1 MKYFNFKRYK
11 FFPKINTY
19 YIKTFISNKIK
30 KYLQFKLYNFNKLPK
45 YFYSSISDSFK
56 VFRRF
61 TDKKLKYLSYYL
73 LGFFIFVIFTYLS
86 LPFFYTFNKSNI
98 QNAIC
103 QKTKL
108 KCIIESN
115 ISYSFFPSPRIKFD
129 NFLVKDI
136 VNNNKNLAK
145 ITNVEVMIPIFN
157 LHNKSKFGFNKVK
170 FKDSI
175 IDFNLENLQEY
186 KNFFTKKLYSNKII
200 FKGGSISFSD
210 GKKFVTSIKKIN
222 LKYIKTKNKTKVIF
236 KGKIIDESIYVNYK
250 ENNNKEKKPKNFIF
264 KLDKLGFLAKIDMF
278 GDQLK
283 TKKLITGN
291 ALLKQD
297 KNKITALF
305 DYKDDRIF
313 IKHSNLRT
321 AFLDGKSDGEIILLP
336 YFDFNLN
343 FNLNSVNFNKL
354 VSSLISLSKEEK
366 RKLFRINKKINGTA
380 NISINKIFSRHTLIH
395 ALESELR
402 FINGNII
409 LERVLL
415 DLGKIGAADLSG
427 AVKNGKN
434 FSNFQFDSNIFIDNL
449 KKLFSKFGIYNEKK
463 IPHSLFVSGSFDL
476 QNLLMRI
483 NEITGEEK
491 FKEAD
496 LSYIQ
501 SEFNQILLENGYAS
515 LFNFKNLKTFFKSI
529 NIDQK

>member
-19 YIKTFISNKIK
+19 YIKTFISNKIR
-30 KYLQFKLYNFNKLPK
+30 KYLQFKLYNFKKLPK

-56 VFRRF
+56 VFRLF
-61 TDKKLKYLSYYL
+61 VNKKLKYSSFYL
-73 LGFFIFVIFTYLS
+73 LGFFIFAIFTYLS

-98 QNAIC
+98 QSALC

-129 NFLVKDI
+129 NFLIKDI
-136 VNNNKNLAK
+136 VNNNKNLVK

-157 LHNKSKFGFNKVK
+157 LHNKNQFRFDKVK
-170 FKDSI
+170 FKNSI
-175 IDFNLENLQEY
+175 IDFNLENLKEY
-186 KNFFTKKLYSNKII
+186 KKFFNKELYSNKIT
-200 FKGGSISFSD
+200 FKGGSINFLD
-210 GKKFVTSIKKIN
+210 GKKFVTSVKKIN
-222 LKYIKTKNKTKVIF
+222 LKYVKTKNKTKAVF
-236 KGKIIDESIYVNYK
+236 KGKIIDENIYVNYK
-250 ENNNKEKKPKNFIF
+250 ENRNKKKKPKTFIF
-264 KLDKLGFLAKIDMF
+264 KLDKLGFLAKINMF
-278 GDQLK
+278 GNQLE
-283 TKKLITGN
+283 TGN
-291 ALLKQD
+291 ASIKQG
-297 KNKITALF
+297 KNKISALF
-305 DYKDDRIF
+305 DYKDNKIF

-354 VSSLISLSKEEK
+354 VASLISLSKEEK

-380 NISINKIFSRHTLIH
+380 NISINKIFSRQTLIH

-409 LERVLL
+409 LERALL

-427 AVKNGKN
+427 SVKNGKN
-434 FSNFQFDSNIFIDNL
+434 FSNFQFDSNIFVDNL

-463 IPHSLFVSGSFDL
+463 IPYSLFVSGNFDL
-476 QNLLMRI
+476 QNLLLRI

-501 SEFNQILLENGYAS
+501 REFNQILLENGYES
-515 LFNFKNLKTFFKSI
+515 LFNFKNVKTFFKSI
-529 NIDQK
+529 NTDQN

>member
-19 YIKTFISNKIK
+19 YIKTFISNYSIISDSI
-30 KYLQFKLYNFNKLPK
+30 KLYNFNKLHK
-45 YFYSSISDSFK
+45 YFYSYISDSFK
-56 VFRRF
+56 VFRRIAF
-61 TDKKLKYLSYYL
+61 KKLRYLSFYL
-73 LGFFIFVIFTYLS
+73 LGFFIFIIFTYLS

-98 QNAIC
+98 QNALC

-115 ISYSFFPSPRIKFD
+115 ISYSFFPSPRIKFG
-129 NFLVKDI
+129 NFLIKDI

-145 ITNVEVMIPIFN
+145 ISNVEVKIPFFN
-157 LHNKSKFGFNKVK
+157 LYNKNKFRFNEVK
-170 FKDSI
+170 FENLVV
-175 IDFNLENLQEY
+175 DFNLENLKEY
-186 KNFFTKKLYSNKII
+186 KKFFSKELYSNKIT
-200 FKGGSISFSD
+200 FKGGNINFVD
-210 GKKFVTSIKKIN
+210 GKEFVTSVKKIN
-222 LKYIKTKNKTKVIF
+222 LKYVKTKNKTKAIF
-236 KGKIIDESIYVNYK
+236 KGKIIDENIYINYK
-250 ENNNKEKKPKNFIF
+250 KNNNKEKKPKTFIF
-264 KLDKLGFLAKIDMF
+264 KLDKLGFLAKINTF

-291 ALLKQD
+291 ASIKQG

-305 DYKDDRIF
+305 DYKDDKIF

-321 AFLDGKSDGEIILLP
+321 AFLDGKSDGKIILLP

-354 VSSLISLSKEEK
+354 VASLVSLSKEEK
-366 RKLFRINKKINGTA
+366 KKLFRINKKINGTA

-427 AVKNGKN
+427 SVKNGKN
-434 FSNFQFDSNIFIDNL
+434 FSNFQFDSNIFVDNL

-476 QNLLMRI
+476 QNLLLRI

-501 SEFNQILLENGYAS
+501 REFNQILLENGYAS
-515 LFNFKNLKTFFKSI
+515 LFNFKNFKTFFKSI
-529 NIDQK
+529 NIDQN